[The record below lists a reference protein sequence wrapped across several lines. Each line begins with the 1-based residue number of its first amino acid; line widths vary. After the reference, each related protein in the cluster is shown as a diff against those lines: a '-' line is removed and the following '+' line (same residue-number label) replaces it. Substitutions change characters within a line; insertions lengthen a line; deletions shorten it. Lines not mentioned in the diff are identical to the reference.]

1 MSRMEMNL
9 FGPPRLVR
17 DGQVAKIGLRKAL
30 ALLAYLAV
38 GGRPHSRDALATLF
52 WPESDQQSGRAS
64 LRRTLYLLN
73 QTAGSDVL
81 DLGAETVAIAAAADI
96 RLDVQAFQ
104 DAASAG
110 LHGGGSAEQIDA
122 EALANLLAAAELY
135 TDDFLAGFSL
145 LHCPSFDD
153 WQSFHRDA
161 LSQTLAQVLGQLIR
175 LHCANGT
182 YEQAIPF
189 ARRALALDPL
199 HEPAHRELI
208 RLYASSGQPAA
219 ALRQFE
225 ECARILDDEFGVRPQ
240 PETIRLY
247 ESARLAGQ
255 QPDIVRPERER
266 PDACYVNSGDIHIA
280 YHTVGDGPID
290 LLFVS
295 GFISHLEHK
304 WEEPRLV
311 SFIDRLAGNAR
322 LIFFDKRGVG
332 LSDRVGYPPTLEN
345 TMDDM
350 LAVMDAVGSDRPV
363 LFGLSEGGPNC
374 ALFAATYPERVSG
387 MILYG
392 TLARGSYAD
401 DHPWALTRAQFELWL
416 ERMMAQW
423 GGPAGIEYFAPGGA
437 DDPDLC
443 CWWARMLR
451 LGSSPGSVKAVL
463 EVMRDIDVRPML
475 PQVRT
480 PTLVLHRSGDRA
492 IRVGAGRCFAA
503 HVPGA
508 AFVELSGDD
517 HWPWIGDM
525 EAVLEQVEAFLSAC
539 AEQRSRNRCG

>member
-1 MSRMEMNL
+1 MHMKL

-73 QTAGSDVL
+73 QTAGNDVL
-81 DLGAETVAIAAAADI
+81 DLGAETVAIATAADI
-96 RLDVQAFQ
+96 RLDVRAFQ
-104 DAASAG
+104 QAASAG
-110 LHGGGSAEQIDA
+110 LHGNKPPERVDA
-122 EALANLLAAAELY
+122 EAHAHLLAAAELY

-145 LHCPSFDD
+145 LHCPGFDD

-175 LHCANGT
+175 VHCAHGE

-247 ESARLAGQ
+247 ESARLAGH
-255 QPDIVRPERER
+255 QPDIVRPARSR
-266 PDACYVNSGDIHIA
+266 PDARYVGSSDVHIA
-280 YHTVGDGPID
+280 YHTVGQGPVD

-295 GFISHLEHK
+295 GFISHLEQK

-311 SFIDRLAGNAR
+311 NFIDRLAENAR

-332 LSDRVGYPPTLEN
+332 LSDRVGYPPTLDN

-374 ALFAATYPERVSG
+374 ALFAATYPERLSG

-392 TLARGSYAD
+392 TLAKGSYAD
-401 DHPWALTRAQFELWL
+401 DHPWALTEAQFEVWL
-416 ERMMAQW
+416 GHMMAQW
-423 GGPAGIEYFAPGGA
+423 GGPVGIEYFAPGA
-437 DDPDLC
+437 ANDPDLC

-451 LGSSPGSVKAVL
+451 LGSSPGSVRAVL
-463 EVMRDIDVRPML
+463 EVMRDLDVRPVL
-475 PQVRT
+475 SDVRV
-480 PTLVLHRSGDRA
+480 PTLVLHRSGDKA
-492 IRVGAGRCFAA
+492 IRVGAGRCLAA
-503 HVPGA
+503 KIPGA
-508 AFVELSGDD
+508 AFIELPGDD

-525 EAVLEQVEAFLSAC
+525 ESVLHPIELFLAAIAAC
-539 AEQRSRNRCG
+539 RPPTDL